1 VLLVLTTADLGQHYR
16 IPPGAALALG
26 VARGFGLALAWLRP
40 VASIPVSLL
49 VSALIAA
56 VSVPVSSDEAWPWPV
71 TSVFGLTAVLA
82 IVGARSASRR
92 ELAGWWVVIQLV
104 GVVAMLIAPEHG
116 SWPGLVTMAIF
127 SAVAVVVGDLLRSRS
142 ETRRQLAAQESI
154 SAEER
159 AQRARWQE
167 RARIAR
173 ELHDV
178 VAHHLSVVVVRAD
191 SAPHRLAGMPED
203 VREEFAGIA
212 EDARSSLT
220 EMRRVL
226 RLLREDPATF
236 NSLNLP
242 EGSPSTTQRTAD
254 TGASPTTPRP
264 SADFDDPGASATT
277 GSTDASGGWGTSA
290 GLGPQPGLGELGELV
305 ATTRRAGADVRL
317 EADVPEG
324 LDPAVELNAYRV
336 VQEAVSNA
344 VRHAPEAVV
353 QVAVR
358 VIGSEL
364 RLTVVNGPG
373 RIDIRTALGSGHGLI
388 GMRERMALV
397 DGTLH
402 AGPTA
407 DGGYLV
413 EAAIPMSEDVDR

>member
-1 VLLVLTTADLGQHYR
+1 MARLEGWPVGRGGWWAGLATAVLLVLTTADLGQHYR
-16 IPPGAALALG
+16 IPLGAALALG

-40 VASIPVSLL
+40 AASIPVSLL

-71 TSVFGLTAVLA
+71 TSVFGLAAVLA
-82 IVGARSASRR
+82 IVGARGGSRR
-92 ELAGWWVVIQLV
+92 ELAGWWVVTQVI
-104 GVVAMLIAPEHG
+104 GVVAMSIAPERG

-191 SAPHRLAGMPED
+191 SAPHRLAGIPED

-226 RLLREDPATF
+226 RLLREDPAASDQLNQLET
-236 NSLNLP
+236 SL
-242 EGSPSTTQRTAD
+242 S
-254 TGASPTTPRP
+254 ASDRV
-264 SADFDDPGASATT
+264 
-277 GSTDASGGWGTSA
+277 
-290 GLGPQPGLGELGELV
+290 GPQPGLEKLEELV

-317 EADVPEG
+317 EADVPAG

-358 VIGSEL
+358 VIGREL

-373 RIDIRTALGSGHGLI
+373 RTDLPVAPGSGHGVI
-388 GMRERMALV
+388 GMRERIALV
-397 DGTLH
+397 DGSFH

-413 EAAIPMSEDVDR
+413 EAAIPMSEDGEK